1 MGFYL
6 RKSVRVGPLRFNLS
20 GSGIGLSCGI
30 PGLRIG
36 TGPRGNYIHAG
47 RGGFYYRKTFSAG
60 KTHSFGTDQP
70 NQQPT
75 YQTDTV
81 DPTLGQLEPVDA
93 GTSALMQDTSS
104 QSLLDELN
112 EKHRRLRLWPW
123 ILLLAIAT
131 VATAIYLG
139 LPALIIGLV
148 TCAGAVAVILSKY
161 RDTLKKTTV
170 LLYDFDD
177 DALGAFANLDGAF
190 NQANASQ
197 CIWHVQSKAAVLDR
211 KYHAGAS
218 SVIDTDKIR
227 LSKSAPPGVKTNI
240 LPMVTP
246 LGRKRLYFLP
256 DRVLLLDA
264 VGFGAISYQDLR
276 VELEKSTFITGE
288 VTAPSDARIVTYT
301 WRYVNKGRGGGP
313 DHRFHDNPQLPVIET
328 GDLAF
333 STDSGF
339 SAKLKFSN
347 VGAAE
352 ALENGV
358 HEFTSFV
365 FRGAPKEHA
374 PSSSA
379 QPPPAP
385 PTQTGEPP
393 HSKIRAIVIA
403 VIVVI
408 AMITA
413 MSAVYQ
419 WRKSSN
425 SVVVSNGNPSAAE
438 NVPVSMPAATLTVTL
453 PTVTPPTVSQVSVVP
468 SASVPTLRKTFGG
481 QERFV
486 TVISPVSIRMPSG
499 KTVTVQSGSHFRLM
513 GVERD
518 QATIRYYDGRNY
530 SIPISATDYR

>member
-1 MGFYL
+1 
-6 RKSVRVGPLRFNLS
+6 
-20 GSGIGLSCGI
+20 
-30 PGLRIG
+30 
-36 TGPRGNYIHAG
+36 
-47 RGGFYYRKTFSAG
+47 
-60 KTHSFGTDQP
+60 
-70 NQQPT
+70 
-75 YQTDTV
+75 
-81 DPTLGQLEPVDA
+81 
-93 GTSALMQDTSS
+93 MQDTSS

-139 LPALIIGLV
+139 LPAPIIGLV
-148 TCAGAVAVILSKY
+148 ACAGAVAVIVSAY

-218 SVIDTDKIR
+218 SVIDTEKIR
-227 LSKSAPPGVKTNI
+227 LFKSAPPGVKTNI

-264 VGFGAISYQDLR
+264 VGFGAISYQGLR
-276 VELEKSTFITGE
+276 VELEKSTFITGD
-288 VTAPSDARIVTYT
+288 VTAPADARIVNYT
-301 WRYVNKGRGGGP
+301 WRYVNKQKGGGP
-313 DHRFHDNPQLPVIET
+313 DHRFRDNPQIPVIET

-347 VGAAE
+347 LVAAE
-352 ALENGV
+352 ALVNGI
-358 HEFTSFV
+358 HEFTSVV
-365 FRGAPKEHA
+365 FRGTPSEQAPTA
-374 PSSSA
+374 SA
-379 QPPPAP
+379 QPPPVTP
-385 PTQTGEPP
+385 DSHERTP
-393 HSKIRAIVIA
+393 HSKLRATMIA
-403 VIVVI
+403 VILLI
-408 AMITA
+408 AMTGA
-413 MSAVYQ
+413 VFAVYH
-419 WRKSSN
+419 WRKSTN
-425 SVVVSNGNPSAAE
+425 SAVVPNRNPSAAE
-438 NVPVSMPAATLTVTL
+438 NVPVSMPAAT
-453 PTVTPPTVSQVSVVP
+453 PTVTPPTVSQ
-468 SASVPTLRKTFGG
+468 ASVLSSPSVPALTNTSE
-481 QERFV
+481 ERFV
-486 TVISPVSIRMPSG
+486 TVISPVSVRRPSG

-518 QATIRYYDGRNY
+518 QVIIRYYDGRNY

>member
-148 TCAGAVAVILSKY
+148 TCAGAVAVILSTY

-197 CIWHVQSKAAVLDR
+197 CIWHVQSKAAVARPQIPCGCVFGDR
-211 KYHAGAS
+211 YGQ
-218 SVIDTDKIR
+218 DTTVQVCAAR
-227 LSKSAPPGVKTNI
+227 GENQYFAHGHSA
-240 LPMVTP
+240 
-246 LGRKRLYFLP
+246 
-256 DRVLLLDA
+256 
-264 VGFGAISYQDLR
+264 
-276 VELEKSTFITGE
+276 
-288 VTAPSDARIVTYT
+288 
-301 WRYVNKGRGGGP
+301 W
-313 DHRFHDNPQLPVIET
+313 
-328 GDLAF
+328 
-333 STDSGF
+333 
-339 SAKLKFSN
+339 AK
-347 VGAAE
+347 E
-352 ALENGV
+352 ALFFAG
-358 HEFTSFV
+358 
-365 FRGAPKEHA
+365 
-374 PSSSA
+374 
-379 QPPPAP
+379 
-385 PTQTGEPP
+385 
-393 HSKIRAIVIA
+393 
-403 VIVVI
+403 
-408 AMITA
+408 
-413 MSAVYQ
+413 
-419 WRKSSN
+419 
-425 SVVVSNGNPSAAE
+425 
-438 NVPVSMPAATLTVTL
+438 
-453 PTVTPPTVSQVSVVP
+453 
-468 SASVPTLRKTFGG
+468 
-481 QERFV
+481 
-486 TVISPVSIRMPSG
+486 
-499 KTVTVQSGSHFRLM
+499 SGSI
-513 GVERD
+513 
-518 QATIRYYDGRNY
+518 T
-530 SIPISATDYR
+530 

>member
-148 TCAGAVAVILSKY
+148 TCAGAVAVILSTY

-425 SVVVSNGNPSAAE
+425 SAAVSNRNPSAE

>member
-47 RGGFYYRKTFSAG
+47 RGGIYYRKTFSAG
-60 KTHSFGTDQP
+60 KTRSSRTDQP

-75 YQTDTV
+75 YETDRV
-81 DPTLGQLEPVDA
+81 DPTLGQLEAVDA

-123 ILLLAIAT
+123 LLLLGIT
-131 VATAIYLG
+131 IVGIAIYLG
-139 LPALIIGLV
+139 LPELIIGV
-148 TCAGAVAVILSKY
+148 VVCAVAVAVIFTAY

-177 DALGAFANLDGAF
+177 DVLAAFANLDGTF
-190 NQANASQ
+190 NQANASK
-197 CIWHVQSKAAVLDR
+197 CIWHVQSKTAVLDR

-218 SVIDTDKIR
+218 SVIDTERIE
-227 LSKSAPPGVKTNI
+227 LLKSAPPGVKTNI

-276 VELEKSTFITGE
+276 VELEKSTFITGD
-288 VTAPSDARIVTYT
+288 VTAPSDARVVDYT
-301 WRYVNKGRGGGP
+301 WHYVNKQKGGGP
-313 DHRFHDNPQLPVIET
+313 DHRFRDNPQLPVIET

-347 VGAAE
+347 LTAAE
-352 ALENGV
+352 ALANGI
-358 HEFTSFV
+358 HEFSSVV
-365 FRGAPKEHA
+365 FRGS
-374 PSSSA
+374 PSEQRPIATA
-379 QPPPAP
+379 QPPPVTP
-385 PTQTGEPP
+385 GSGERPP
-393 HSKIRAIVIA
+393 HSKLRSTVMA
-403 VIVVI
+403 VIVLI

-413 MSAVYQ
+413 MFAVYQ

-425 SVVVSNGNPSAAE
+425 STVVPNKNPSAAE
-438 NVPVSMPAATLTVTL
+438 KVPVSMPAATLTVT
-453 PTVTPPTVSQVSVVP
+453 PPAVSQVVVP
-468 SASVPTLRKTFGG
+468 SPSVQALPKTSE
-481 QERFV
+481 ERYI
-486 TVISPVSIRMPSG
+486 TVISPVSVRRTSG
-499 KTVTVQSGSHFRLM
+499 KTVTIQSGSHFLLI

-518 QATIRYYDGRNY
+518 QVIIRYYDGRNY